1 MKLQHALPVLS
12 AAASF
17 MVLGLAMS
25 DADAQEPTERPQVRV
40 RPGNSPT
47 IRPRIASDYRL
58 YPGRVPYFCRA

>member
-47 IRPRIASDYRL
+47 IRPRVQPRA
-58 YPGRVPYFCRA
+58 GRNAQEPAE